1 MTDAA
6 CLTKAEARA
15 FYDRFGSK
23 QDGQAFYEDAAVQ
36 DLVAH
41 AAFEEAS
48 AVFEFGC
55 GTGRFAERLLA
66 THLSPTARY
75 VGCDISMT
83 MISLARSRLARF
95 GDRAEVHWTDG
106 APRIDAADA
115 ICDRVVSNY
124 VLDLLSPADIDGVV
138 SEAHRVITPAGR
150 LCLTSL
156 TRGTTRISRAVIWV
170 WTRLH
175 HWRPQLVGGCR
186 PLVLRDHLPAQ
197 DWRIAHRNVVVAY
210 GMPSEIVV
218 AQKR

>member
-1 MTDAA
+1 MDTA
-6 CLTKAEARA
+6 CLTRADARA

-41 AAFEEAS
+41 AEFEQA
-48 AVFEFGC
+48 AVVFEFGC

-75 VGCDISMT
+75 VGCDISTT
-83 MISLARSRLARF
+83 MIGLARTRLTRF
-95 GDRAEVHWTDG
+95 GDRAEVRLTDG
-106 APRIDAADA
+106 APRIEAADA
-115 ICDRVVSNY
+115 AFDRVVSNY
-124 VLDLLSPADIDGVV
+124 VLDLLAPDDIAGVV
-138 SEAHRVITPAGR
+138 AEAHRVLTPEGR

-156 TRGTTRISRAVIWV
+156 TRGTTSVSRIVTWV
-170 WTRLH
+170 WTRVH

-186 PLVLRDHLPAQ
+186 PLALRDHLPAQ
-197 DWRIAHRNVVVAY
+197 GWRIAHRNVVVAY
-210 GMPSEIVV
+210 GIPSEIVI

>member
-1 MTDAA
+1 MDTA
-6 CLTKAEARA
+6 CLTRADARA

-41 AAFEEAS
+41 AEFEKAA

-66 THLSPTARY
+66 THLSPTAAY
-75 VGCDISMT
+75 LGCDISTT
-83 MISLARSRLARF
+83 MIGLARTRLARF
-95 GDRAEVHWTDG
+95 GDRADVRLTDG
-106 APRIDAADA
+106 APRFDAADA
-115 ICDRVVSNY
+115 TCDRVVSNY
-124 VLDLLSPADIDGVV
+124 VLDLLAPDDIAGVV
-138 SEAHRVITPAGR
+138 SEAHRVLTPEGR

-156 TRGTTRISRAVIWV
+156 TRGTTSLSGAVTWV
-170 WTRLH
+170 WTRVH

-186 PLVLRDHLPAQ
+186 PLALRDYLPAQ
-197 DWRIAHRNVVVAY
+197 DWRLAHRNVVVAY
-210 GMPSEIVV
+210 GIPSEIVV